1 VKIVNSDN
9 RVGPL
14 AILNAEAYCRHRLL
28 IFAKVIG
35 FQLPLLKTTKQ
46 EKESEKKVLT
56 PDFKILSFQFAS
68 FNAIT

>member
-1 VKIVNSDN
+1 MNSDN

-35 FQLPLLKTTKQ
+35 LKLPIQNTAKQ
-46 EKESEKKVLT
+46 EKESEKKGVN
-56 PDFKILSFQFAS
+56 S
-68 FNAIT
+68 